1 MNRGLPSVLVAVAY
15 GALVVGAWGVT
26 SLVLD
31 EDVLHYRD
39 AGPLLG
45 PAMALGAMAA
55 TLGWVVR
62 VRKGRGVGVCAVGAA
77 ASAWLVMLVVGAVG
91 YMLTK
96 GIVGWLLLFVGEY
109 AASGFV
115 IVPAILAGLVVLVT
129 GVLSPRV
136 KPFAAPPR
144 GD

>member
-1 MNRGLPSVLVAVAY
+1 MNRGLPSVLIAVTY
-15 GALVVGAWGVT
+15 GALIIGAWGVT

-31 EDVLHYRD
+31 EDVMRYPD

-55 TLGWVVR
+55 TLGWVVG
-62 VRKGRGVGVCAVGAA
+62 VRKGWGVGVCAVGAA
-77 ASAWLVMLVVGAVG
+77 TSSWLAMLVVGAFG
-91 YMLTK
+91 YMVTRGVL
-96 GIVGWLLLFVGEY
+96 GWALLFAGQY
-109 AASGFV
+109 AASAFV

-129 GVLSPRV
+129 GALSPRA